1 MQKNPLVV
9 EYWWWT
15 PGFTFF
21 FLFFSHRG
29 RWKKPPHNERLHSVA
44 GAGGTAAPRL
54 SENSMYRRG
63 AFDIR
68 LLFPNCVENY
78 TVIRQKVNTCRFFH
92 SWSGRKLFFLDTVQE
107 CLPSHVHT
115 CLRPLPPGMVT
126 NCRVGCQ
133 RAALHFEDDSQWH
146 GAFDPLP
153 GFVNKE
159 YTLIDAAHIMAVWEL
174 AGEKKTRLSC
184 WKSPK
189 TPHHHRLCRRG
200 PSCRKALLSCFQ
212 HLTLYNA
219 YYGSSTPHSIYL
231 SFLSRGSVARF
242 QQAFDQHPRP
252 FKEKKKK
259 KKALTSRNADWVS
272 YSYVL
277 KWTRRCLSRAQC
289 DAAKWNV
296 DQPLINHNGW

>member
-1 MQKNPLVV
+1 MGDCTRLQEPVEWQPLSCQKTQCIDAVRLISASSFQ
-9 EYWWWT
+9 T
-15 PGFTFF
+15 A
-21 FLFFSHRG
+21 
-29 RWKKPPHNERLHSVA
+29 WKM
-44 GAGGTAAPRL
+44 T
-54 SENSMYRRG
+54 
-63 AFDIR
+63 R
-68 LLFPNCVENY
+68 LLDKRLIFVVFCS
-78 TVIRQKVNTCRFFH
+78 H
-92 SWSGRKLFFLDTVQE
+92 SWSGRKSFFWTPFRSIFPLV
-107 CLPSHVHT
+107 CIHVSPPPS
-115 CLRPLPPGMVT
+115 PPPGMVT

-189 TPHHHRLCRRG
+189 TPHHHHHHHRLCRRG

-212 HLTLYNA
+212 HLTLCNA
-219 YYGSSTPHSIYL
+219 YYESSTLRSIYL
-231 SFLSRGSVARF
+231 SFLSRGSIALF
-242 QQAFDQHPRP
+242 QRAFDQHPRP
-252 FKEKKKK
+252 YKEKKKRK
-259 KKALTSRNADWVS
+259 KKAQTSRNADWVS